1 VNRDSIIKGV
11 TVLAAVVLV
20 VFLCFAIVKTILNS
34 TQEEMKV
41 DVDTQVTLDSN
52 VALKATIDSLE
63 TAWQNVQDYSFR
75 VNQDPLHLGRVLS
88 NFAYRKEGFKEMEEE
103 EGIRLTATV
112 VDDHPKAIIKY
123 NGKSYVVQRGQSI
136 ENIYRV
142 VEITNKQVVLDSGG
156 GRLVLTNK
164 PVKTEEESGGE
175 SDFSNS
181 ADMETSNY

>member
-1 VNRDSIIKGV
+1 MNRDSIIKGL
-11 TVLAAVVLV
+11 TVLVAVVLV
-20 VFLCFAIVKTILNS
+20 VFLGFSIVKTILNS
-34 TQEEMKV
+34 TQDEMKV
-41 DVDTQVTLDSN
+41 EDNAPVTLDSN
-52 VALKATIDSLE
+52 AALKATIDSLE
-63 TAWQNVQDYSFR
+63 TSWQDVQNYSFK
-75 VNQDPLHLGRVLS
+75 VNQDPLHLGRVLA
-88 NFAYRKEGFKEMEEE
+88 NFAYKKEGFKEMEEE

-112 VDDHPKAIIKY
+112 VDDHPKAIIKFR
-123 NGKSYVVQRGQSI
+123 GKSYVVQDGESI

-142 VEITNKQVVLDSGG
+142 VDISKKQVVLESAG